1 MKERVLR
8 KLFLGFMQVH
18 ILYHAREEPIYGVY
32 MMEELRRHGYE
43 VSAGTL
49 YPLLHN
55 LATSG
60 LLSVEKKVIQGKIR
74 KYYTITSAGEEV
86 LEEASDKAQ
95 ELVKELQE
103 KP

>member
-74 KYYTITSAGEEV
+74 KYYTITPAGEEV
-86 LEEASDKAQ
+86 LGEASAKAQ

>member
-74 KYYTITSAGEEV
+74 KYYTITPAGEEV